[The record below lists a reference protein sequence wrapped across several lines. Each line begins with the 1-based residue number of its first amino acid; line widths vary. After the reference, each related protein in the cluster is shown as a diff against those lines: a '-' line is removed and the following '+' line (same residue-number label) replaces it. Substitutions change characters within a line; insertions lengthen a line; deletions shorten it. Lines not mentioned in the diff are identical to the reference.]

1 MAAVGKF
8 GALLAF
14 VSIIIIIFYLK
25 PNQDSIDNIQ
35 DLSFIVGGAFFLG
48 LILAILG
55 GRRHARKHGWIS

>member
-14 VSIIIIIFYLK
+14 VSIIIIVFYLK
-25 PNQDSIDNIQ
+25 PNQDSIENIQ

>member
-25 PNQDSIDNIQ
+25 PNQDSIDNIR

-48 LILAILG
+48 LLLAIVG

>member
-8 GALLAF
+8 GALLAI
-14 VSIIIIIFYLK
+14 VSFIIILFYLI
-25 PNQDSIDNIQ
+25 PNQAQIENIR
-35 DLSFIVGGAFFLG
+35 DVSFIVGGAFFLG

>member
-8 GALLAF
+8 GVLLAF

-25 PNQDSIDNIQ
+25 PNQDSIDNIR

-48 LILAILG
+48 LILAIVG